1 MKTTATS
8 SNTMLWAAGFMLLV
22 AGAIGSC
29 SGQLLAACVA
39 ALFAVYPL
47 YACRNWR
54 RLAAALVLLLAVGVV
69 AASVDDFQ
77 REMEGYRLRAHT
89 GQPAA
94 GR

>member
-1 MKTTATS
+1 
-8 SNTMLWAAGFMLLV
+8 MLWAAGFMLLI
-22 AGAIGSC
+22 AGVIGSC
-29 SGQLLAACVA
+29 SGRLLAACVA
-39 ALFAVYPL
+39 ALFAGYPL

-54 RLAAALVLLLAVGVV
+54 RLAAALALLLAVGVV

-77 REMEGYRLRAHT
+77 REMEGYRLRARK